1 MAKLIF
7 HNRETRPL
15 NIAVETDAESVP
27 RIMAWYGAWAAGD
40 KYAVTFA
47 GRNVP
52 IDQNGEPLNPI
63 EEP

>member
-15 NIAVETDAESVP
+15 NIVIETDAESAP
-27 RIMAWYGAWAAGD
+27 HIMAWYGAWASGD
-40 KYAVTFA
+40 KYTVTFN

-52 IDQNGEPLNPI
+52 IDQNGEPL
-63 EEP
+63 EAVQ